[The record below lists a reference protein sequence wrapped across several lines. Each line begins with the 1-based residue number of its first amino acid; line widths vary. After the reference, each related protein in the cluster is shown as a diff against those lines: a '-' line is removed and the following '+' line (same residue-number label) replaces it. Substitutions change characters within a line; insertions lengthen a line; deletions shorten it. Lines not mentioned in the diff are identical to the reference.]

1 MARFSFSIAGRKKQP
16 VHPPTHLPPTS
27 KAHRILGSTP
37 LSIDAPA
44 GWENASISITADD
57 RSATAAARYSEL
69 DLGTDNYTDDGQV
82 VFANQDEVWGE
93 ASHLAHPLRLNA
105 VNAPTPTETAPTDT
119 TVRLRMSRSLSTIR
133 SWYEKSKSPP
143 VLSQQTSSS
152 SVAKG
157 LPPYTSDEGTAR
169 TKKKKPAML
178 DLSRTRIQEQ
188 DAVGS
193 GPWTTSRMD
202 RMLTSPSLLPPSSSM
217 STHSCDSR
225 KRTKK
230 FTNETLQIP
239 APETPRSNRS
249 GSGRLGHGSPSDLP
263 SLYDHYEQM
272 SMRHVMNQIS
282 TPNLQVTDDGPSMLE
297 DVVEGED
304 EDEVNN
310 FEIYPCRSTPDFS
323 ATPRT
328 GSVLRS
334 DWQSSPGGAARSV
347 SSRQTKTSKNTER
360 SIEGRDLLQTSVL
373 MLSSD
378 SEQEDYDDED
388 LEEPGLLAA
397 GQSPAS
403 ASASSP
409 RPFNAPGRLSSSTE
423 FRSRSARDTRP
434 GADCGAGCSSRQGKR
449 TSFAKNNT
457 FIIVPNYECRRDASG
472 GVTSRSATDCG
483 DQPLSLDS
491 PTSSVMSDHSNSTAA
506 TWQDELGYDIQEAR
520 AITMLPARR
529 PSDVAIETRHTAS
542 SVAGVGVLKSPSL
555 HRASSGDRPTPP
567 LSPTPVDCYIRSAHS
582 SVDGSGRHS
591 RLMAV
596 THQEEMLLSALRN
609 KQQSSRQALMSQVS
623 EGNVQE
629 NDMIQETKVEIKSTT
644 QAGHAVAA
652 PDSADSPVEEDTAAN
667 GHCSNGSQTTATSGF
682 PAPSSSPS
690 PESTHSQRKRTI
702 DARKRLVPPI
712 LTSGFGLGAAV
723 VPPTPSGPPPKMSLP
738 ALPKA
743 RKSVR
748 YSASHETASTPS
760 QQEVPLF
767 LDDVEPSPDLGDIRD
782 WQLATSPVV
791 EPPLSP
797 RALRTMPWRDEDNQ
811 SGSGCSPSSS
821 PRADSPALLHPHSF
835 PRPNVRKQDLAGKE
849 DKEGVPRPDSPVSAD
864 SFPPVPTKR
873 TTRTSMARLSA
884 FGPSSLINGGELGW
898 WGDDD

>member
-37 LSIDAPA
+37 LSIDAPP
-44 GWENASISITADD
+44 GWDNASISITTDD
-57 RSATAAARYSEL
+57 RSATAVPRYSESH
-69 DLGTDNYTDDGQV
+69 LGIDDYTDDDQV

-93 ASHLAHPLRLNA
+93 ASDLAHPLRLNA
-105 VNAPTPTETAPTDT
+105 VNAQTPAKTASTDT
-119 TVRLRMSRSLSTIR
+119 TGRLRMSRSLSMIR
-133 SWYEKSKSPP
+133 SWYEKSKLPP

-188 DAVGS
+188 DTVGS

-202 RMLTSPSLLPPSSSM
+202 HMLTSPFLLPPSSSM
-217 STHSCDSR
+217 SIYSCESR
-225 KRTKK
+225 KPTNK

-272 SMRHVMNQIS
+272 SIRQVMNQIS
-282 TPNLQVTDDGPSMLE
+282 TPNLQVTGDGRSMLGN
-297 DVVEGED
+297 VAEGEY

-323 ATPRT
+323 ETPRT

-360 SIEGRDLLQTSVL
+360 SLEGRDLLQTSVL

-378 SEQEDYDDED
+378 SEREDDDDED
-388 LEEPGLLAA
+388 LEEPALFAA
-397 GQSPAS
+397 GQIP

-409 RPFNAPGRLSSSTE
+409 RPFNAPGRFSSSIE
-423 FRSRSARDTRP
+423 SRSRSARDTRP
-434 GADCGAGCSSRQGKR
+434 GADCGASCSSRQGKR
-449 TSFAKNNT
+449 TSFAENNT
-457 FIIVPNYECRRDASG
+457 YIIVPSYESRRDAPG
-472 GVTSRSATDCG
+472 GVASRSATDCG
-483 DQPLSLDS
+483 DQPDSLNS
-491 PTSSVMSDHSNSTAA
+491 PTSSVMSDHSNSSAA
-506 TWQDELGYDIQEAR
+506 TWQDESGCDIQEAR

-542 SVAGVGVLKSPSL
+542 SVAGDGVPRSPGL
-555 HRASSGDRPTPP
+555 HRASSGDQPTPP
-567 LSPTPVDCYIRSAHS
+567 LSPTPVDFYIRSAHS
-582 SVDGSGRHS
+582 SVDGSGSHS

-596 THQEEMLLSALRN
+596 THQEEMILSALRN
-609 KQQSSRQALMSQVS
+609 KQQSSRQAPMSQVS
-623 EGNVQE
+623 EGNEQE
-629 NDMIQETKVEIKSTT
+629 NDTIQEAEYEINSTT
-644 QAGHAVAA
+644 RADHTADA

-667 GHCSNGSQTTATSGF
+667 GHRSKGSQTTTTFGGF
-682 PAPSSSPS
+682 PAPPS
-690 PESTHSQRKRTI
+690 LPFPESTHSQQKRTA
-702 DARKRLVPPI
+702 DARKRSVPLI
-712 LTSGFGLGAAV
+712 LTSGLGPGAAV
-723 VPPTPSGPPPKMSLP
+723 VPPSPSGPPPNMSLP
-738 ALPKA
+738 ELPKA
-743 RKSVR
+743 RKSIR
-748 YSASHETASTPS
+748 YSASHETSSTPS

-767 LDDVEPSPDLGDIRD
+767 FDDVEPSPDLDDIQG
-782 WQLATSPVV
+782 WQSATSPVV

-797 RALRTMPWRDEDNQ
+797 SALRTMLWRDEDKQ
-811 SGSGCSPSSS
+811 SECGCSPASS
-821 PRADSPALLHPHSF
+821 PGADSPAFLHPHSF
-835 PRPNVRKQDLAGKE
+835 SRPNVRKQDLAGKE
-849 DKEGVPRPDSPVSAD
+849 GKEGVPRPDSPVSAD

-884 FGPSSLINGGELGW
+884 FGPGPLTNVGELGW